1 MNDLPATM
9 TVREVAETLRTTER
23 SVLPWRQQDR
33 LRAYKL
39 GSFTRFRGDD
49 VLAML
54 EAERRLNFGAAQQYQ
69 GERGVSFKTS
79 RNPNIMHD
87 ANRVKPKLRFF

>member
-23 SVLPWRQQDR
+23 SVLRWRQQGR

-39 GSFTRFRGDD
+39 GTFTRFRRAD

-54 EAERRLNFGAAQQYQ
+54 EPEPGLNFGAAQP
-69 GERGVSFKTS
+69 R
-79 RNPNIMHD
+79 
-87 ANRVKPKLRFF
+87 